1 MSRAAMGLPSAF
13 SPKVQH
19 DIRRFKLKS
28 TLARAFQARPFLDS
42 LSMVHYDASVKHGPP
57 HKPYRHRVPLAG
69 SYILRYSSRLLAVV
83 CIALPA
89 LLFPSRSQ
97 ANQINGLMSPHSF
110 LADPAGDEYFISN
123 VNGEPD
129 AKDNN
134 GFITKIDQSGKVA
147 AMKFIQGGQG
157 EVSLHAPKG
166 MALAGRTLYVADLD
180 CLRAFDKT
188 TGRLLESIS
197 FASLRSG
204 GQPVS
209 LVDVVYDGAAYL
221 YLSDAEANTI
231 YRVNVGNRHAITVF
245 VHDPVLA
252 GPRGLAIHPKTGRL
266 FVASWHKGKI
276 FEITTDG
283 KVEELISNG
292 FFSRRFNNLE
302 GLDFDSYGN
311 LYIADLTGGKVWR
324 MRPDR
329 KLEVIAEFLPS
340 PADIGIDRRNHLI
353 LVPYEYGNAAEM
365 NGLEAPVGSAAKKR
379 RDLSDYGLG
388 WRKKGTEDGR

>member
-1 MSRAAMGLPSAF
+1 
-13 SPKVQH
+13 
-19 DIRRFKLKS
+19 
-28 TLARAFQARPFLDS
+28 
-42 LSMVHYDASVKHGPP
+42 MVHYDASVKHGPP
-57 HKPYRHRVPLAG
+57 HKPYPARASLSAPSIPG
-69 SYILRYSSRLLAVV
+69 CFFRLFTAA
-83 CIALPA
+83 CIALPV
-89 LLFPSRSQ
+89 LLSPLHSE
-97 ANQINGLMSPHSF
+97 ANQISGLMSPHSF

-123 VNGEPD
+123 VNGDPD
-129 AKDNN
+129 ARDNN
-134 GFITKIDQSGKVA
+134 GFITKIDQSGTIA

-166 MALAGRTLYVADLD
+166 MALVGRTLYVADLD

-188 TGRLLESIS
+188 TGRPVANIS
-197 FASLRSG
+197 FASVQPP
-204 GQPVS
+204 GQSVS
-209 LVDVVYDGAAYL
+209 LVDVAYDGSAYL

-231 YRVNVGNRHAITVF
+231 YRVDLGRQHAITVL
-245 VHDPVLA
+245 VHDAALA

-266 FVASWHKGKI
+266 FAASWYKGKI
-276 FEITTDG
+276 FEISAEG
-283 KVEELISNG
+283 KIVELISNG

-329 KLEVIAEFLPS
+329 KFDVIAEFLPS

-365 NGLEAPVGSAAKKR
+365 NGLEAPVGSAAKR
-379 RDLSDYGLG
+379 PRDLSDYGLG
-388 WRKKGTEDGR
+388 WRKKGTEAGR